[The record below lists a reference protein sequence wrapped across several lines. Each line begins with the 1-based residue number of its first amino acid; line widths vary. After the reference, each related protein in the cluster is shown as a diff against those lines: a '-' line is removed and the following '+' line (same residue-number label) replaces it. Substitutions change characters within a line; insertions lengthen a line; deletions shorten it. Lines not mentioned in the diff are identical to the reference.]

1 VAFGE
6 AAVAVNADG
15 RLNDCTN
22 PAAAGSV
29 VTIYFDGLG
38 QVTPAQSTGGITP
51 GPAVA
56 ITPAVSVN
64 SGPLATA
71 VATTTVPGVLTGV
84 NQVKVQLPAGS
95 TVTLVMTL
103 LVGNTSMRE
112 NRILVWTR
120 PN

>member
-1 VAFGE
+1 
-6 AAVAVNADG
+6 
-15 RLNDCTN
+15 
-22 PAAAGSV
+22 
-29 VTIYFDGLG
+29 
-38 QVTPAQSTGGITP
+38 
-51 GPAVA
+51 VA

-71 VATTTVPGVLTGV
+71 VATTIVPGVLTGV